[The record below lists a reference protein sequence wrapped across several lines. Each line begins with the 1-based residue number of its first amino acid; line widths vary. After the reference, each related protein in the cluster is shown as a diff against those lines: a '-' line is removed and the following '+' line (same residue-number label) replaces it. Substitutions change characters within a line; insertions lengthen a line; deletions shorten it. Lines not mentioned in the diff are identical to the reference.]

1 MIPVK
6 GSDEVKVKVDR
17 EDRLFSCNNMTVIER
32 CEDFTVYRIK
42 DVTGEGIMTCHKV
55 FQGIDLIYNDFHMLN
70 CFSEFVPKVEMI
82 GIDHCREGRIEWEF
96 EDNSYMYLGEGDLQI
111 NSKDNHAMGFGFPL
125 SHYHGITVA
134 VYVEEAVKTLCNVL
148 DGFSVD
154 LYKLREKFCIRKRPF
169 IMRAEDSIEHIFSE
183 LYTIPDKV
191 RKNYFKIKVLE
202 LLLFLSILDVPL
214 NGEERPYFPRK
225 QVEKVKSVMKYITK
239 NVDKHITLKE
249 LSLKF
254 NMPITSLKLCFKGVY
269 GTSPY
274 SYMRYYRM
282 HVAASM
288 LRGSDESIADIA
300 GKVGYDNS
308 SKFSAAFKSVKGMC
322 PYKYRKSFV

>member
-1 MIPVK
+1 M
-6 GSDEVKVKVDR
+6 
-17 EDRLFSCNNMTVIER
+17 
-32 CEDFTVYRIK
+32 
-42 DVTGEGIMTCHKV
+42 
-55 FQGIDLIYNDFHMLN
+55 
-70 CFSEFVPKVEMI
+70 
-82 GIDHCREGRIEWEF
+82 
-96 EDNSYMYLGEGDLQI
+96 
-111 NSKDNHAMGFGFPL
+111 
-125 SHYHGITVA
+125 
-134 VYVEEAVKTLCNVL
+134 
-148 DGFSVD
+148 
-154 LYKLREKFCIRKRPF
+154 
-169 IMRAEDSIEHIFSE
+169 
-183 LYTIPDKV
+183 

-225 QVEKVKSVMKYITK
+225 QVEKIKLVMKYITR

-308 SKFSAAFKSVKGMC
+308 VNFQQLSSQLRECVPINIENLLSEW
-322 PYKYRKSFV
+322 S